1 MIIIDKAIYHLFR
14 SLAKIVISLAQDE
27 IIGTDLVY
35 TKTLLNS
42 LEAKMLREIDAATID
57 FYMEDYGIKIDRGYS
72 AEDAKKRASGA
83 LGLQEYLDDLVDW
96 YENKLG
102 ADPEEA
108 KVNAIKTLKKHLS
121 IGYESQRSAGGK
133 GFMQVVIQDEAMMK
147 KVLENDSV
155 MTYALYKHFL
165 SLKMPH
171 IEVTLPQNS
180 APTPL
185 EFIPF

>member
-14 SLAKIVISLAQDE
+14 SLAKIIISLAQDE
-27 IIGTDLVY
+27 IIETDLVY

-42 LEAKMLREIDAATID
+42 LEAKMLREIDATTID
-57 FYMEDYGIKIDRGYS
+57 FYMEDYGIKIDRGYT

-83 LGLQEYLDDLVDW
+83 LGLQEYLDDLIDW

-102 ADPEEA
+102 ADPDEA
-108 KVNAIKTLKKHLS
+108 KVSGIKTLKKHLS

-133 GFMQVVIQDEAMMK
+133 GFMQIVIQDEARMK
-147 KVLENDSV
+147 RILENDSV
-155 MTYALYKHFL
+155 MAYALYKHFL
-165 SLKMPH
+165 SLKMPN
-171 IEVTLPQNS
+171 IEVTYPQQS
-180 APTPL
+180 KITPI